1 MKIITNKYIIYLMKY
16 FWTMSCSCFQSF
28 FPIALINIH
37 IQCRNQIYKKRA
49 NLLITGVIFDL
60 VLLEKLYSY
69 AKERSPKKL
78 PVFSILNW
86 SYFIK
91 AYYLLTHTSQLISF
105 AFVFQKVFISLFHI
119 RLKIWFQFFSYFSSL
134 QKNMIQ

>member
-1 MKIITNKYIIYLMKY
+1 MKY
-16 FWTMSCSCFQSF
+16 FWAMGSSCFQSF
-28 FPIALINIH
+28 FPVTLINIH

>member
-1 MKIITNKYIIYLMKY
+1 MKY
-16 FWTMSCSCFQSF
+16 FWAMSGSCFQSF
-28 FPIALINIH
+28 FPVTLINIH

-86 SYFIK
+86 STF
-91 AYYLLTHTSQLISF
+91 THTSQLISF
-105 AFVFQKVFISLFHI
+105 AFIFQEVFISLFHI

>member
-1 MKIITNKYIIYLMKY
+1 MKY
-16 FWTMSCSCFQSF
+16 FWAMSGSCFQSF
-28 FPIALINIH
+28 FPVTLINIH

-105 AFVFQKVFISLFHI
+105 AFIFQEVFISLFHI
-119 RLKIWFQFFSYFSSL
+119 RLKIWFQFFSHFSSL
-134 QKNMIQ
+134 KKPASI

>member
-1 MKIITNKYIIYLMKY
+1 MKY
-16 FWTMSCSCFQSF
+16 FWAMSGSCFQSF
-28 FPIALINIH
+28 FPVTLINIH

-49 NLLITGVIFDL
+49 NLLITRVIFDL

-134 QKNMIQ
+134 QKKNDSVIE